1 MSVIDVPRRAEAGTE
16 LMREVLV
23 DLRRLRDWG
32 TAEGSIGAGEE
43 LDRVRG
49 RLAAEGIPAR
59 SVDRVVAAV
68 ARYAFLVGGDCALSA
83 RVLWRLHAVDGVPA
97 RVLAGLQWRHVR
109 LRLRE
114 IAFTDDSGIRYCSL
128 SQENARLL
136 AALRDRARSTADRSR
151 VFVDG
156 RGVPWD
162 EACLGR
168 ALSSMSG
175 R

>member
-1 MSVIDVPRRAEAGTE
+1 MSVIEAPRRAEATTE

-32 TAEGSIGAGEE
+32 TAEGSIGACEE

-49 RLAAEGIPAR
+49 SLAAEGVPAR

-68 ARYAFLVGGDCALSA
+68 ARYAFLVGGDCSLSS
-83 RVLWRLHAVDGVPA
+83 RVLWRLHAIDGVPA
-97 RVLAGLQWRHVR
+97 IVLAGLQWRHVR

-136 AALRDRARSTADRSR
+136 ATLRDHARSAADRSR
-151 VFVDG
+151 VFLDG
-156 RGVPWD
+156 SGRPWD
-162 EACLGR
+162 EASLAR